1 MAAQNFELS
10 ERHQAF
16 IREAVANGTY
26 ENESAVVNAA
36 MTLLEEQMGAYP
48 ERLEALQA
56 LVREGF
62 DQFERGE
69 YITLATDADVDAFM
83 DGIEA
88 KYRTP
93 EAG

>member
-1 MAAQNFELS
+1 MASQNIELS

-16 IREAVANGTY
+16 IRDAVANGAY
-26 ENESAVVNAA
+26 ENESAVVSAA
-36 MTLLEEQMGAYP
+36 MDLLEEQMTAYP
-48 ERLEALQA
+48 ARLETLQA

-69 YITLATDADVDAFM
+69 YITLATDADVDVFM
-83 DGIEA
+83 DSIEA
-88 KYRTP
+88 KYQTP